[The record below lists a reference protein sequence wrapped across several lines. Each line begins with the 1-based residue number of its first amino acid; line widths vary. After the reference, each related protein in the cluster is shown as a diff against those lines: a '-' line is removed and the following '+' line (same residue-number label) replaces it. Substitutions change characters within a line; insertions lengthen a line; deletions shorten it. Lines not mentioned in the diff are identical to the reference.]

1 MGILHLPTLE
11 GKTKKKKRRRCRF
24 GKVCRLV
31 YAAPCVRTLKCQ
43 PSVKKV
49 TPPCHLFPYTYRRT
63 RTRTQGRWGNK
74 SQHPPPVGYVTGCQL
89 QKGEHVANTF
99 PVSAG
104 AICGQTQSL
113 IKIHTEAAALRW
125 VGKMLHQDVVTT
137 RLSPPTGMYPP
148 HAVLPHGRPTQWRG
162 SFIGGAAHSFHST
175 TRSGPNPRG
184 VIAIVFLRT
193 GGQTRRF
200 S

>member
-1 MGILHLPTLE
+1 ML
-11 GKTKKKKRRRCRF
+11 KR
-24 GKVCRLV
+24 
-31 YAAPCVRTLKCQ
+31 Q

-49 TPPCHLFPYTYRRT
+49 TPPYHLFPCTYRRT
-63 RTRTQGRWGNK
+63 RSRTQGRRWGGINLRGGG
-74 SQHPPPVGYVTGCQL
+74 VGYVARRWL

-148 HAVLPHGRPTQWRG
+148 HTVLPHGRPTQWRG
-162 SFIGGAAHSFHST
+162 SFIAGAGHSFHST

-184 VIAIVFLRT
+184 VALLCFSEPGSNSLKR
-193 GGQTRRF
+193 GGLVKHLLCRSGAF
-200 S
+200 GWA